1 MNTDLKIYKEVCYIR
16 TFDWEEYEVAI
27 SFEKLKELMR
37 KDEKFLDLWIVYLN
51 KSSIKDVYSTKPDE
65 VENFLLNIENRRLRA
80 KVKAEVNKRKLEQR
94 RINLEI
100 LQNITERC
108 ESEMNI

>member
-1 MNTDLKIYKEVCYIR
+1 MSTDLKIYKEVCYIR

-27 SFEKLKELMR
+27 SFEWIKQLMK
-37 KDEKFLDLWIVYLN
+37 KDEKFIDLWIAYLN
-51 KSSIKDVYSTKPDE
+51 KSSIKEIYASKPDE
-65 VENFLLNIENRRLRA
+65 IENYLLNIENRRLRA
-80 KVKAEVNKRKLEQR
+80 KVKAEVQKRKLEQK

-108 ESEMNI
+108 QNETI

>member
-1 MNTDLKIYKEVCYIR
+1 MTTDLKIFREVCYIR

-27 SFEKLKELMR
+27 WMDRIKELM
-37 KDEKFLDLWIVYLN
+37 KNDEKFIDLWIAYLN
-51 KSSIKDVYSTKPDE
+51 KSSIKEIYSSKPDE
-65 VENFLLNIENRRLRA
+65 IENFLLNIENRRLRA
-80 KVKAEVNKRKLEQR
+80 KVKAEVQTRKLEWK

-108 ESEMNI
+108 QTMSI